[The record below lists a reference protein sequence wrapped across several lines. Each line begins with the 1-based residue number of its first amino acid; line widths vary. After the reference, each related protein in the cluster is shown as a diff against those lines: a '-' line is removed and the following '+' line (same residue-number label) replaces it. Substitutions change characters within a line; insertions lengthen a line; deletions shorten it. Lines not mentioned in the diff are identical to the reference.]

1 MSLIEGTNK
10 KPTLEH
16 PCQIM
21 KNHKIGTQMEKIGIE
36 IISMTFPFMV
46 IQKIIEIIGI
56 QTEDRKIGTVII
68 MIAETITTNTIT
80 EIKITTIHEI
90 MMTII
95 IRGRVDSLTITKTQK
110 QLETIM
116 EGTSHLS
123 ITTIEITGSPNSRAG
138 RYM

>member
-16 PCQIM
+16 PCLIM
-21 KNHKIGTQMEKIGIE
+21 KNHKIETQMEKIGIE
-36 IISMTFPFMV
+36 TISMTFPSMV
-46 IQKIIEIIGI
+46 IRKIIEIIGI
-56 QTEDRKIGTVII
+56 QIEDHKIGTVII
-68 MIAETITTNTIT
+68 MIAETITINTIT

-110 QLETIM
+110 LLELATNCIINQI
-116 EGTSHLS
+116 L
-123 ITTIEITGSPNSRAG
+123 IFV
-138 RYM
+138 